1 MIFHAEGMSVAAGGK
16 ILAEGVEFSLPQGS
30 ILALTGPNG
39 AGKSTLLR
47 VLAGLE
53 LPRKGRFFLQKNGM
67 LRDMHDMPLK
77 ERAKIVSYMEQSIAG
92 DIPLTVKELVMLG
105 RAPWQNVFGH
115 NSTEDESAC
124 QNAME
129 RAHVLPLAGRRWQD
143 LSGGERQRA
152 LMARVLCQNTA
163 LMLLDEPTSALD
175 YRHQQELME
184 LLRRCCKEGRTVIM
198 VTHDLNLAS
207 LYADSVLLLGG
218 KRPVFGTPQEVFV
231 PPVLEDVYGCTL
243 LVDVHPCGKARVSLP
258 GNRMV

>member
-16 ILAEGVEFSLPQGS
+16 VLAEGVEFSLPKGRM
-30 ILALTGPNG
+30 LAITGPNG

-53 LPRKGRFFLQKNGM
+53 LPRKGRFLLQENGM
-67 LRDMHDMPLK
+67 LRDMHGMPLK

-105 RAPWQNVFGH
+105 RSPWQNVFGH
-115 NSTEDESAC
+115 SSMEDERAC
-124 QNAME
+124 QEAMN
-129 RAHVLPLAGRRWQD
+129 RTSVDWLAGRCWQE

-175 YRHQQELME
+175 YRHQQELMM
-184 LLRRCCKEGRTVIM
+184 LLKNCCQEGKTVIM

-207 LYADSVLLLGG
+207 LYVDNVLLLGG
-218 KRPVFGTPQEVFV
+218 KMPLFGTPQEVFV
-231 PPVLEDVYGCTL
+231 PPVLEAVYGCTL
-243 LVDVHPCGKARVSLP
+243 LVDVHPCGRVRVSLP
-258 GNRMV
+258 GNRPV

>member
-1 MIFHAEGMSVAAGGK
+1 MIFHAEGISVAAGRK
-16 ILAEGVEFSLPQGS
+16 MLAEGLEFSFPQGS
-30 ILALTGPNG
+30 MLALTGPNG

-53 LPRKGRFFLQKNGM
+53 LPKKGRFLLQENGM
-67 LRDMHDMPLK
+67 LRDMHGMPLK

-105 RAPWQNVFGH
+105 RSPWQNVFGK
-115 NSTEDESAC
+115 SSIEDESSC
-124 QNAME
+124 QDAME
-129 RAHVLPLAGRRWQD
+129 RAHVAPLAGRRWQE
-143 LSGGERQRA
+143 LSGGEKQRV
-152 LMARVLCQNTA
+152 LIARVLCQNTA

-184 LLRRCCKEGRTVIM
+184 LLKLCCKEGRTVIM

-218 KRPVFGTPQEVFV
+218 RTPVFGTLQEVFV
-231 PPVLEDVYGCTL
+231 PPVLEDVYGCKF
-243 LVDVHPCGKARVSLP
+243 LVDVHPCGKVRVSLP
-258 GNRMV
+258 GNRLV